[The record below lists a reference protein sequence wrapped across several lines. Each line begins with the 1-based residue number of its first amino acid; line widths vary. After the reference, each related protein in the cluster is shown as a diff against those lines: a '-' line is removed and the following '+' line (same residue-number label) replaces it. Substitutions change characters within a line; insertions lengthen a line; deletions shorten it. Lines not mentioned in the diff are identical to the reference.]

1 RPSTTT
7 PSTAVV
13 NVQTSPTT
21 SPAPSTT
28 RSSQSAD
35 VCTLENRE
43 RLLTTTAP
51 TGGSVLLPC
60 SCTDLQ
66 TKPEELS
73 WKRPKGNKWVEIS
86 WESGQYRNRVQM
98 VNDHSPGNL
107 SLLISHLTEEDGGDY
122 QCAVKDSYT
131 FIRLTIEVSP
141 QSLPFVPFALVT
153 VILLHVIVAVV
164 YYTSRTKGCTLENSE
179 QILDFTAHTGGSV
192 LLPCSCTYLQTKP
205 EEFRWRKDKINTQ
218 EWVEIFNATDQYRN
232 RVQLFNDSSPGNLS
246 LLISNLT
253 EEDGGDYQCYVK
265 VSHIY
270 IRLTVK

>member
-1 RPSTTT
+1 MKFNRNEYEKISKESNRYRNRVQLFNDHSPGNLSLLISHLTEEDGGLYQC
-7 PSTAVV
+7 AV
-13 NVQTSPTT
+13 NGAHKTIRLTIE
-21 SPAPSTT
+21 
-28 RSSQSAD
+28 

-86 WESGQYRNRVQM
+86 SESGQYRNRVQL

-131 FIRLTIEVSP
+131 FIRLTIEEPP

-153 VILLHVIVAVV
+153 WILLHIIVAVV
-164 YYTSRTKGCTLENSE
+164 FYTSRTKGPARVHYS
-179 QILDFTAHTGGSV
+179 TADGDGVAALWRTVNNNYNTTNHCPS
-192 LLPCSCTYLQTKP
+192 QHI
-205 EEFRWRKDKINTQ
+205 EE
-218 EWVEIFNATDQYRN
+218 VQYRLPLYKGVCVV
-232 RVQLFNDSSPGNLS
+232 RAYIADTPGQRKMKKDELK
-246 LLISNLT
+246 T
-253 EEDGGDYQCYVK
+253 Q
-265 VSHIY
+265 
-270 IRLTVK
+270 